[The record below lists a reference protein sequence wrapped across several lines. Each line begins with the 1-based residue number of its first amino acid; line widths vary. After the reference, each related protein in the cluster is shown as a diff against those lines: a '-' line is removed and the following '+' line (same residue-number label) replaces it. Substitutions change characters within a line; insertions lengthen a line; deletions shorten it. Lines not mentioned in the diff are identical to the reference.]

1 MVVVVVVGGGGW
13 ASYQIFKKGDLA
25 GSQILEWVD
34 ETEGVRGGDL
44 FRGGGGGGGHSF
56 YIKNKLK
63 SEILNDKKSL

>member
-1 MVVVVVVGGGGW
+1 MVVVVVVGGGW

-44 FRGGGGGGGHSF
+44 FRGGGGHSF

>member
-1 MVVVVVVGGGGW
+1 MNWNGSFTVRHLSILSGGGSGGGGGGGGW

-44 FRGGGGGGGHSF
+44 FRGGGGGVTVF
-56 YIKNKLK
+56 T
-63 SEILNDKKSL
+63 